1 MKQHIKSLPHHPK
14 RVIVISLFL
23 AICIGAFGYF
33 KINQKINSSFND
45 DTLNKNIC
53 ISSKNLTLGFLSSGR
68 IKSVLVKNGD
78 FVKKGQILA
87 ALDAENTEGNLAQA
101 KSAYIIAFANYQK
114 IINGASGPTIDVAKA
129 AVHTAQVN
137 LDGIKK
143 QQDILVNNA
152 YTNLLNS
159 TISANLT
166 SSENSIPPPL
176 ITGTYNK
183 NIEGSI
189 IFKLNQSGNNGY
201 ITFSG
206 VSDGTTVASTTVP
219 QPLGD
224 SGLYIEFTSL
234 SPYLGTTW
242 VINLPNKNAPNYL
255 TNYNAYKTALENKN
269 QLIESAQAVL
279 DQANASLVS
288 LISKARAEDLA
299 IAQAQVD
306 NAKGAEQIA
315 EASYKNTIITA
326 PSDGQIVSVLI
337 TEGQIAIPNASA
349 IEFTNTSK

>member
-45 DTLNKNIC
+45 DTLNKNIS

-159 TISANLT
+159 TISANST
-166 SSENSIPPPL
+166 SFN
-176 ITGTYNK
+176 NR
-183 NIEGSI
+183 NI
-189 IFKLNQSGNNGY
+189 
-201 ITFSG
+201 
-206 VSDGTTVASTTVP
+206 
-219 QPLGD
+219 
-224 SGLYIEFTSL
+224 
-234 SPYLGTTW
+234 
-242 VINLPNKNAPNYL
+242 
-255 TNYNAYKTALENKN
+255 
-269 QLIESAQAVL
+269 
-279 DQANASLVS
+279 
-288 LISKARAEDLA
+288 
-299 IAQAQVD
+299 
-306 NAKGAEQIA
+306 
-315 EASYKNTIITA
+315 
-326 PSDGQIVSVLI
+326 
-337 TEGQIAIPNASA
+337 
-349 IEFTNTSK
+349 